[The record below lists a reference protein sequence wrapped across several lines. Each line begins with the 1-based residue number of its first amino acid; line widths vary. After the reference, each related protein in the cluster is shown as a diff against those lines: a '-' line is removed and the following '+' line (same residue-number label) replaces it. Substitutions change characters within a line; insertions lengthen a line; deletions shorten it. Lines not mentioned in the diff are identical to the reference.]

1 LWVVPAAACWGP
13 GWLTISGGLSR
24 RPSFLGSLEYRLSVT
39 FRPAPR
45 DLRASDSDRERVI
58 TLLSA
63 AAADGRLTPDEHADR
78 VERAY
83 RARTLGDLAGLTVDL
98 AGPADQPIR
107 LDGRR
112 PVAGVFGRDQRG
124 GRWVVPESLPVLAIF
139 GEVELDLREALLQR
153 GRTVVHAT
161 LLAGTIH
168 LIVPDGVVVDT
179 TGSALLTR
187 TKIDRS
193 ARPAVRGPG
202 SPRSAADVR
211 SGATQPGQGLP
222 VVEVRA
228 VGFGGTIRVTSPRR
242 PRRRGGLWRG
252 MADR

>member
-1 LWVVPAAACWGP
+1 VPW
-13 GWLTISGGLSR
+13 R
-24 RPSFLGSLEYRLSVT
+24 YRQSVT

-58 TLLSA
+58 TLLGA

-83 RARTLGDLAGLTVDL
+83 RARTLGELAGLTVDL
-98 AGPADQPIR
+98 AAPADQPIR

-139 GEVELDLREALLQR
+139 GEVELDLREALLQG
-153 GRTVVHAT
+153 GRTVVYAT
-161 LLAGTIH
+161 LIAGTIH
-168 LIVPDGVVVDT
+168 LIVPEGVLVDT
-179 TGSALLTR
+179 TGTALLTR
-187 TKIDRS
+187 KKIDRPARPS
-193 ARPAVRGPG
+193 ARGAASSRPLSAGRPSAAQPGPG
-202 SPRSAADVR
+202 A
-211 SGATQPGQGLP
+211 P
-222 VVEVRA
+222 VIEVRTT
-228 VGFGGTIRVTSPRR
+228 GLGGTIRVTSPRR
-242 PRRRGGLWRG
+242 LRRPRRLGGRWRG